1 MASSCSAP
9 KAIKLSRVTALLP
22 LPNSPQQ
29 SLALMAS
36 FPPMPWTNRLTCI
49 SAHCCPLSNY
59 LTGKGQKIRWKIQ
72 NSVGLHTNIVPL
84 SRQRLFPVTPSSS
97 PAWVLSWRWRAA
109 TIINP
114 LGALFPQNGYRT
126 HRTQILSTW
135 VWAFPANK
143 TLVSLLGHPEFNKG
157 MSISLSIAFLLEW
170 HGVSGKIA
178 RI

>member
-9 KAIKLSRVTALLP
+9 KAIKLSWATALLS
-22 LPNSPQQ
+22 LPNRPQQ

-36 FPPMPWTNRLTCI
+36 FPAMPWTNHLTCI
-49 SAHCCPLSNY
+49 SAYFCPLSNY
-59 LTGKGQKIRWKIQ
+59 LTQEKGQKIRWQIQ
-72 NSVGLHTNIVPL
+72 NNVGLHTNVAPL
-84 SRQRLFPVTPSSS
+84 SRRRLFPVTPSSS
-97 PAWVLSWRWRAA
+97 PAWILSWRWRTA
-109 TIINP
+109 TI
-114 LGALFPQNGYRT
+114 GALFLQDGYRS

-135 VWAFPANK
+135 GLWAFPANK

-157 MSISLSIAFLLEW
+157 MSIGLPTAFLLEW